1 MKMAGRM
8 RLSTLL
14 LLIVVLAL
22 LFGLFLQKR
31 RERELQATLLPY
43 RDQVAEGI
51 LAALDRPLN
60 LTYADGAP
68 LKDALKNVKLCS
80 TGQPK
85 LPAGIP
91 IYVDPSG
98 LSAADK
104 TMSSTVKRPPRDEN
118 LTLRQ
123 HLHRILKPLGLG
135 FTLRGRF
142 VMITSADVAG
152 RQTEEDPYLGYRD
165 VLR

>member
-1 MKMAGRM
+1 M
-8 RLSTLL
+8 RLGTLFL
-14 LLIVVLAL
+14 LVMALAL

-51 LAALDRPLN
+51 LAALDRPLV
-60 LTYADGAP
+60 LTYADGAS
-68 LKDALKNVKLCS
+68 LRDALENLRLCS

-85 LPAGIP
+85 LPKGIN
-91 IYVDPSG
+91 IYADPSG

-104 TMSSTVKRPPRDEN
+104 TLTSTINRPPRDTN
-118 LTLRQ
+118 LSVRE

-135 FTLRGRF
+135 FTLRGRWL
-142 VMITSADVAG
+142 VITSEDAAA
-152 RQTEEDPYLGYRD
+152 RQPEEDPYRGYRD